1 MALVNI
7 PFGFMA
13 PLGDLLLDQYGDDI
27 GVALSLR
34 KLRSVYAGP
43 SIRISR
49 ASDSQEQDVYFSG
62 EDLDT
67 GAINTF
73 CSGTTCKVV
82 KFYDQSGNGN
92 DFGDDN
98 GPLIYSSSAVITS
111 RGLPTLDFRNSASE
125 ALHYSGST
133 GYAYSGSY
141 SIYTVVSGN
150 TASQTY
156 MFGSSG
162 LGSRPAVIAN
172 YTGNSLEWYNTAR
185 QTFVSSPSTT
195 EVQQLSAIHRAL
207 PYNSTTGSYSGSQA
221 FAATDSVYGTQD
233 LESIGGSS
241 PTQDYF
247 KGYISEFILYIED
260 KSADNT
266 GILTNQNNYY
276 SMF

>member
-111 RGLPTLDFRNSASE
+111 RGLPTLDFRATGAE

-141 SIYTVVSGN
+141 SIYSVN
-150 TASQTY
+150 TGATAQGY
-156 MFGSSG
+156 MMGSSG
-162 LGSRPAVIAN
+162 AGSRPAVICN
-172 YTGNSLEWYNTAR
+172 YVGNSLEWYNTAR
-185 QTFVSSPSTT
+185 QTFVSTPDTDA
-195 EVQQLSAIHRAL
+195 VQQLSVIHRAL
-207 PYNSTTGSYSGSQA
+207 PFNSTTGSYSGSQA